1 MSFKHPAGALHARLN
16 GLSVEKDEQG
26 RRDFC
31 TWLLKRSTRVM
42 SLKDLEPAEIE
53 HLSLKFQTWSNEDLE
68 ERISKWR
75 NATQRE
81 QYSIVEML
89 KLRDL
94 FDREHPDA
102 DESFFEAWCE
112 TYRERQLE
120 RTAA

>member
-1 MSFKHPAGALHARLN
+1 MSFKHPASALHARLN
-16 GLSVEKDEQG
+16 GLSVGKDEQG

-31 TWLLKRSTRVM
+31 AWLLKRSTRVM
-42 SLKDLEPAEIE
+42 SLKDLEPEEIE
-53 HLSLKFQTWSNEDLE
+53 HLALKFKTWSNEELE
-68 ERISKWR
+68 ERITKWR

-81 QYSIVEML
+81 KYSIVEML

-94 FDREHPDA
+94 FAREHPEA
-102 DESFFEAWCE
+102 DEGFFEAWCE